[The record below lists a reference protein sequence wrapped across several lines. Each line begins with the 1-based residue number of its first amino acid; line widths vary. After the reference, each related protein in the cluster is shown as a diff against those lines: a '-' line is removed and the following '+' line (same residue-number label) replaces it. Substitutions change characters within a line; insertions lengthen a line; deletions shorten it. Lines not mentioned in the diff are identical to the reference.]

1 MQDTT
6 MTNGSSSPPPAV
18 AMNGQ
23 PHGVSAATG
32 FTPERVQELVAALED
47 PFDPGEIKWR
57 VTNTCK
63 VGGPKGPRDRGQML
77 AYADPRAYTDRLND
91 VFAPSGWTRD
101 YNVQMVQNFE
111 RKERGATER
120 TIAAKIVVTSK
131 VTIYGLGTHTGLG
144 EEWAENDNA
153 GTAAEAQAFKRACSC
168 FGLGRYL
175 YDLEGQWVDLDEKK
189 RPLETPRLP
198 DWARPKL
205 QRRGG
210 ENSANGKHQTKGQP
224 QTQTG
229 GGAKNGRGGLY
240 RDELLGHVKALCGTV
255 GFSLS
260 KGVLRAVAKVEDPDK
275 IRDMAKLTAAF
286 EKLQDMARGVERL
299 RAAMAKAGDQ
309 RYAVLCRELNLAS
322 ESIDDIP
329 DRTVLRRLVETLEGE
344 SGSPQTPNGTSNGA
358 AGKGSQRDT
367 ASLSE
372 LRGRLLHEANR
383 VSSAT
388 GRPLATVINQAAN
401 GTFTFA
407 DLRTLGA
414 ADIGKVQT
422 ALRELQRMATPA

>member
-1 MQDTT
+1 MKGQL
-6 MTNGSSSPPPAV
+6 NGA
-18 AMNGQ
+18 G
-23 PHGVSAATG
+23 AATALK
-32 FTPERVQELVAALED
+32 PERVQELVAALED
-47 PFDPGEIKWR
+47 PFDPSEIKWR

-77 AYADPRAYTDRLND
+77 AYADPRAYTDRLNEL
-91 VFAPSGWTRD
+91 FAPSGWTRD

-120 TIAAKIVVTSK
+120 TITAKIVVTSK

-205 QRRGG
+205 QRHGS
-210 ENSANGKHQTKGQP
+210 ENGTNGKHQANGQS
-224 QTQTG
+224 QTQAG
-229 GGAKNGRGGLY
+229 GGVKNGRGGLY
-240 RDELLGHVKALCGTV
+240 REELLGHVKALCGTV

-260 KGVLRAVAKVEDPDK
+260 KGVLRAVAKVEDPDR

-299 RAAMAKAGDQ
+299 RAAIAKGGDQ
-309 RYAVLCRELNLAS
+309 RYSALCRELNLPS

-329 DRTVLRRLVETLEGE
+329 DRMVLRRLVETLEVE
-344 SGSPQTPNGTSNGA
+344 SGSTQTPHGTSNGP
-358 AGKGSQRDT
+358 AGNGSQRDT
-367 ASLSE
+367 AGLSE
-372 LRGRLLHEANR
+372 LRGRLLREANR
-383 VSSAT
+383 VSGAT
-388 GRPLATVINQAAN
+388 GRPLAVVINQAAN

-407 DLRTLGA
+407 NLRTLCA
-414 ADIGKVQT
+414 ADMGKMQM
-422 ALRELQRMATPA
+422 ALTELQRIAAPA

>member
-6 MTNGSSSPPPAV
+6 MTNGSPPLSAV
-18 AMNGQ
+18 PTNGQ
-23 PHGVSAATG
+23 SASAGPATAL
-32 FTPERVQELVAALED
+32 TAERVQELVVALEE
-47 PFDPGEIKWR
+47 PFDPSEIKWR

-91 VFAPSGWTRD
+91 VFTPLGWTRD
-101 YNVQMVQNFE
+101 YNVQTVQNFE
-111 RKERGATER
+111 RKERGAMER
-120 TIAAKIVVTSK
+120 SITAKIVVTCK
-131 VTIYGLGTHTGLG
+131 VTIHGFGAHTGLG

-205 QRRGG
+205 QRGGG
-210 ENSANGKHQTKGQP
+210 ENTANGKHQGNGQP
-224 QTQTG
+224 QTGTG
-229 GGAKNGRGGLY
+229 GGARNGRGGLY
-240 RDELLGHVKALCGTV
+240 RDEVLGQVKALCETV

-260 KGVLRAVAKVEDPDK
+260 KGVLRAVAKVEVPDK
-275 IRDMAKLTAAF
+275 IRDMAKLTAAL
-286 EKLQDMARGVERL
+286 EKLQDTSRGVERL
-299 RAAMAKAGDQ
+299 RAAIAKAGDQ
-309 RYAVLCRELNLAS
+309 RYSALCRDLNLAS

-344 SGSPQTPNGTSNGA
+344 RISTQTPNGASNGA
-358 AGKGSQRDT
+358 AGSGSQRDT
-367 ASLSE
+367 TSLSE
-372 LRGRLLHEANR
+372 LRGRLLREANR
-383 VSSAT
+383 VSSVT
-388 GRPLATVINQAAN
+388 GQSLAAVINQAAN

-407 DLRTLGA
+407 NLRTLGA
-414 ADIGKVQT
+414 ADISNVQT
-422 ALRELQRMATPA
+422 ALTELQKMATAA